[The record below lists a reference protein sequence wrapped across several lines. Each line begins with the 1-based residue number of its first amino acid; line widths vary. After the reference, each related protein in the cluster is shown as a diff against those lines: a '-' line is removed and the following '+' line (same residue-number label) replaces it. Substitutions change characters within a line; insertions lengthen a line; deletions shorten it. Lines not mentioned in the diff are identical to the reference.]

1 MACGQLLH
9 DLNAFMIGF
18 VFYGMSVIRNSSMRV
33 QSELL
38 MRLPSFL
45 NVMVMRLIHVASESP
60 HRLPHALIG

>member
-18 VFYGMSVIRNSSMRV
+18 VFYGMSVIRNSSMPV

-38 MRLPSFL
+38 VRLTLFFEC
-45 NVMVMRLIHVASESP
+45 HG
-60 HRLPHALIG
+60 HAVDPRSK